1 MAVPEPPDL
10 SPLSRGACDQGQ
22 GLRRLRRVQ
31 VHRLRVSSVPPYGP
45 DNRRERPGLPDAALR

>member
-1 MAVPEPPDL
+1 ML
-10 SPLSRGACDQGQ
+10 SIHNSVNAEVRLPRIP

-45 DNRRERPGLPDAALR
+45 DNRRERPGLPDAALH